1 VLDLATDCDFNI
13 LSEKNPIKGFR
24 CVREDLNAFF
34 SEDAL
39 RYKNELLGIT
49 YFFTVK
55 NSEKAIC
62 AYTLSNDSIQVHTL
76 SGSRKKT
83 VEADIP
89 RSKLMKS
96 YPATLIGRLGVSE
109 EFSNGGIG
117 RQLMNH
123 IKASCILEDGNR
135 CRFITVDAYNENDV
149 IGYYTAMG
157 FSMLFS
163 SEEQEREYY
172 KRKHLKTR
180 FMKFDLMPLYR
191 VLG

>member
-1 VLDLATDCDFNI
+1 MLDLATDCDFNI
-13 LSEKNPIKGFR
+13 LSEKNPIIDFK
-24 CVREDLNAFF
+24 CVKEDLNEFF
-34 SEDAL
+34 LEDAL
-39 RYKNELLGIT
+39 RYKNELLGNT

-55 NSEKAIC
+55 NSKQVVC

-89 RSKLMKS
+89 REKLMKS
-96 YPATLIGRLGVSE
+96 YPATLIGRLGVAAA
-109 EFSNGGIG
+109 FSNSGIG

-135 CRFITVDAYNENDV
+135 CRFITVDAYNEHDV
-149 IGYYTAMG
+149 IGYYAAMG

-163 SEEQEREYY
+163 SEEQELAYY
-172 KRKHLKTR
+172 KRTHLNTR
-180 FMKFDLMPLYR
+180 FMKFDLMPLYKA
-191 VLG
+191 LG